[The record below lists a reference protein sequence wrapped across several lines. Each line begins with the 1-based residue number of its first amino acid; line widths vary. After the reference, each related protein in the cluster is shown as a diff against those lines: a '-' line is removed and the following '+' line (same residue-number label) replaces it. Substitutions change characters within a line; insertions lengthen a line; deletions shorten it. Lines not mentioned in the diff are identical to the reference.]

1 MPQKR
6 PRNLFGKVSL
16 SKHRKSGKA
25 VGVKHF
31 TGEKCKK
38 KKKRESSTTRKQ
50 RKAKKGGHKS
60 KY

>member
-1 MPQKR
+1 MPQKK
-6 PRNLFGKVSL
+6 PKNLPDKMSL

-31 TGEKCKK
+31 TGKKCKK
-38 KKKRESSTTRKQ
+38 KKKRQSSTTRKQ
-50 RKAKKGGHKS
+50 RKTKKGSHKS